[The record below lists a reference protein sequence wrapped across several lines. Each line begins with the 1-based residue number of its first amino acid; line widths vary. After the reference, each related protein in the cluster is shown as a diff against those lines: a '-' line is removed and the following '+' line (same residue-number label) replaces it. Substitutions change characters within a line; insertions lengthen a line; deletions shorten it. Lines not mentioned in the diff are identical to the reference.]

1 MSQQVTKTTVMNE
14 YRSIRMENG
23 IHKFTTVTLCQYDD
37 TESYSPSSFLILS
50 HSVEFSSSSTPNTL
64 NEYVIRD
71 GKEAMIR
78 TINLWNSV
86 IMEKDYEADKP
97 TAEDDSDYPF

>member
-14 YRSIRMENG
+14 YKSIRMENG
-23 IHKFTTVTLCQYDD
+23 IHKFTTVTLNQY
-37 TESYSPSSFLILS
+37 ESDYHSFFILS
-50 HSVEFSSSSTPNTL
+50 HGVDHSDPSTPNTL

-86 IMEKDYEADKP
+86 IMKKDYEANKP
-97 TAEDDSDYPF
+97 ATEDDSDFPF